1 MTLHRVFCTFILAV
15 CVPTHFQEKDADLKL
30 FNLIAGSRRH
40 GGKDALKNC
49 WMG

>member
-1 MTLHRVFCTFILAV
+1 MHLHACANTFSGEA
-15 CVPTHFQEKDADLKL
+15 TNKDADLKL

-40 GGKDALKNC
+40 GEEDVTKNC